1 MISTL
6 IPYAEYINN
15 GNPQYCNIRITP
27 RSGTAITLTEADIK
41 QGGFNYDARSTSGDV
56 IEVGSV
62 IAAQLVLTLEATAT
76 LDSFV
81 WYGARVD
88 VSIGVENNGTIVYGN
103 LGQFTVDEADRK
115 YDIWTITALDNLVKF
130 DKLLT
135 TANWNTINLGGWTVG
150 DIITKASA
158 ASGVSVGTLDD
169 ILNSGVTLPTVAP
182 QENTTW
188 RNILQWCGEIAGVCF
203 YCDGIGRLCCKW
215 YGSIP
220 SPTSAITLSHATRYK
235 SNVSAADVTLTGVLV
250 ITEEDG
256 ETIYRYSP
264 DYDETDPDE
273 YRIQIENNPFF
284 AGSNITT
291 FVSALGGRL
300 DGFYYAPYDA
310 VTVPYI
316 YLSPLDWCYVGEN
329 ISGSANIPSIVT
341 HIAFTLN
348 GSCSVEAVGKSVQ
361 SKSYSNSS
369 AFTRQQSV
377 MVNAVKEQ
385 LTEYVGARER
395 ALTELNTLMA
405 NAMGLQTTTINGIW
419 YAYYSPDNT
428 GIDNATIV
436 YTLTTGG
443 LAWATSFDSE
453 HPELTDW
460 KYGITA
466 EGNAILNQI
475 YVTGITVDDGV
486 HPFTTKILPESW
498 KLVYNGEQELIVA
511 SGSTGQGI
519 LTLDKVQMTGNG
531 YIRMGKARMYGTSTG
546 MDIVIED

>member
-27 RSGTAITLTEADIK
+27 RSGSAITLTEADIK

-56 IEVGSV
+56 IEVGSAV
-62 IAAQLVLTLEATAT
+62 AAQLVLTLEATYT
-76 LDSFV
+76 LDTFR

-88 VSIGVENNGTIVYGN
+88 VAIGIESNGTVVYGD
-103 LGQFTVDEADRK
+103 LGQFIVDEADRK

-135 TANWNTINLGGWTVG
+135 TANWNTINNGAQTVSSL
-150 DIITKASA
+150 ISTAST
-158 ASGVSVGTLDD
+158 ASGVSVGTLNDL
-169 ILNSGVTLPTVAP
+169 LNANVVLPTITP
-182 QENTTW
+182 W

-203 YCDGIGRLCCKW
+203 YCDGIGRLCSKW
-215 YGSIP
+215 YGSTP
-220 SPTSAITLSHATRYK
+220 AQTSAIVLSHETRYK
-235 SNVSAADVTLTGVLV
+235 SNVSANDVQLTGVLV
-250 ITEEDG
+250 ITEQDG
-256 ETIYRYSP
+256 NAIYNYSP
-264 DYDETDPDE
+264 DYDADDPNE
-273 YRIQIENNPFF
+273 YRIQIEGNPFF
-284 AGSNITT
+284 SGDNLLT

-300 DGFYYAPYDA
+300 NGFEYAPFDA
-310 VTVPYI
+310 QTVPYI
-316 YLSPLDWCYVGEN
+316 YLSPLDWCYITEN
-329 ISGSANIPSIVT
+329 AAGANIPSIVT
-341 HIAFTLN
+341 HIAFSLN
-348 GSCSVEAVGKSVQ
+348 GACAVESVGKSVQ

-385 LTEYVGARER
+385 MTEYVGARER

-405 NAMGLQTTTINGIW
+405 NAMGLQATTIDGKW

-428 GIDNATIV
+428 GIDNATII
-436 YTLTTGG
+436 YTLTTSG
-443 LAWATSFDSE
+443 LAWTK
-453 HPELTDW
+453 DW
-460 KYGITA
+460 NGGSPTWNYGITA
-466 EGNAILNQI
+466 DGNAVLNQI
-475 YVTGITVDDGV
+475 NVTGISVAEGGSEFETR
-486 HPFTTKILPESW
+486 ILPSIW
-498 KLVYNGEQELIVA
+498 QLLYQGNPLITA

>member
-27 RSGTAITLTEADIK
+27 RSGSAITLTEADIK

-56 IEVGSV
+56 IEVGSAV
-62 IAAQLVLTLEATAT
+62 AAQLILTLEANGTFDAF
-76 LDSFV
+76 D
-81 WYGARVD
+81 WYGARID
-88 VSIGVENNGTIVYGN
+88 VAIGVESNGTVVYGN

-135 TANWNTINLGGWTVG
+135 TANWNTINNGSQTVSNL
-150 DIITKASA
+150 IRVAST
-158 ASGVSVGTLDD
+158 ASGVSVGVLDD
-169 ILNSGVTLPTVAP
+169 LLNSGVTLPTVTP

-203 YCDGIGRLCCKW
+203 YCDGIGRLCSKW
-215 YGSIP
+215 YGDA
-220 SPTSAITLSHATRYK
+220 PTRTDAITLSHETRYK
-235 SNVSAADVTLTGVLV
+235 SNVSADDIELTGVLV
-250 ITEEDG
+250 ITEQDG
-256 ETIYRYSP
+256 NTIYNYSP
-264 DYDETDPDE
+264 DYDADNPNE
-273 YRIQIENNPFF
+273 YRVQIEGNPFF
-284 AGSNITT
+284 SGDNLLT

-300 DGFYYAPYDA
+300 DGFYYAPFDA
-310 VTVPYI
+310 QTVPYI
-316 YLSPLDWCYVGEN
+316 YLSPLDWCYIADNTVG
-329 ISGSANIPSIVT
+329 ANIPSIIT

-348 GSCSVEAVGKSVQ
+348 GACAVESVGKSVQ

-385 LTEYVGARER
+385 MTEYVGARER

-405 NAMGLQTTTINGIW
+405 NAMGLQATTIDGKW

-460 KYGITA
+460 KYGISA

-486 HPFTTKILPESW
+486 HPFATKILPESW
-498 KLVYNGEQELIVA
+498 KLVYNGDQELIVA